1 MGKSDLVVRGGVGVF
16 YDQINMNPFLDFRP
30 PIAAAS
36 GLQGNPIGP
45 AAVDSY
51 RRSLYN
57 WGTAAGQAQFGGA
70 AVFPGL
76 TTCSTLNNG
85 TQAVRDTCGT
95 NIYNIYSVQQN

>member
-51 RRSLYN
+51 SRSVYN
-57 WGTAAGQAQFGGA
+57 WGTAAGQAQARGA
-70 AVFPGL
+70 SIFPNL
-76 TTCSTLNNG
+76 RTCSTLNLA
-85 TQAVRDTCGT
+85 TQTASDNSGGVANHAACA
-95 NIYNIYSVQQN
+95 NP